1 MERERVTWKEEW
13 MGRERERDREK
24 EREFEREKGNLLCI
38 YSERERRQT
47 KRDNEWERLVEIDGE
62 TESGDKDR
70 DGKGEEKS

>member
-1 MERERVTWKEEW
+1 MCILREGAETE
-13 MGRERERDREK
+13 
-24 EREFEREKGNLLCI
+24 
-38 YSERERRQT
+38 T